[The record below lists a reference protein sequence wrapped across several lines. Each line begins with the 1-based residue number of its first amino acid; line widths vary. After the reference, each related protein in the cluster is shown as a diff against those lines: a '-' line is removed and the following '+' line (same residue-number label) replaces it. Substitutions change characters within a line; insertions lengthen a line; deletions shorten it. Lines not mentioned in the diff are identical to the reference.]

1 MLYNVLLTRQSNS
14 LYTARVLSLPD
25 LVVSGT
31 DDTEVLA
38 RVRAAIAHIQA
49 NSRLVQVEAPPL
61 AEMSDDPWL
70 RCAGMWEEDP
80 DWDLFQSE
88 IQSFR
93 EAIDSETVSA

>member
-1 MLYNVLLTRQSNS
+1 MLYDVLLTKQANS
-14 LYTARVLSLPD
+14 QYTARVLSLPD
-25 LVVSGT
+25 VVVSGT

-49 NSRLVQVEAPPL
+49 NSRVVQVEAPPL

-70 RCAGMWEEDP
+70 RFAGMWEEDP
-80 DWDLFQSE
+80 DWDMFQSE
-88 IQSFR
+88 IKSFR